1 MARKPSRPGPTGKPD
16 SLPRRRGRKPAA
28 AQERKDRVIQARV
41 PEDLET
47 TLKEAAEK
55 RRMSVSHLIRNVLE
69 DTFTLV
75 DHIVADSS
83 ALVEQV
89 SRDAKRVAAS
99 VRGDSETA
107 AQVSAEDLLNS
118 IDAWQDV
125 IVNKP
130 CHCIECNAQ
139 LKRGQRAYRGLSP
152 LAQKELPAVWLC
164 SNCIDTL

>member
-1 MARKPSRPGPTGKPD
+1 MPESESPD
-16 SLPRRRGRKPAA
+16 SKKPRKVGARRRGRRPAA
-28 AQERKDRVIQARV
+28 AEERKDRVIQARV

-75 DHIVADSS
+75 DNIVADSS

-99 VRGDSETA
+99 VRGDSDQARANT
-107 AQVSAEDLLNS
+107 QQLLDS
-118 IDAWQDV
+118 VDAWQDV

-130 CHCIECNAQ
+130 GHCAECNAE
-139 LKRGQRAYRGLSP
+139 LKRGQHAYRGLS
-152 LAQKELPAVWLC
+152 QEQGRELPPIWLC
-164 SNCIDTL
+164 PGCIEKL

>member
-1 MARKPSRPGPTGKPD
+1 MTRKTSRSPGGKPV
-16 SLPRRRGRKPAA
+16 SRRGRKPAPDE
-28 AQERKDRVIQARV
+28 ERKDRVIQARV

-47 TLKEAAEK
+47 TLKQAAEK

-89 SRDAKRVAAS
+89 SRDARRVAAS
-99 VRGDSETA
+99 VRGEGSKQETDA
-107 AQVSAEDLLNS
+107 PSPRELLES
-118 IDAWQDV
+118 VDAWQDV

-130 CHCIECNAQ
+130 CTCVECGTE
-139 LKRGQRAYRGLSP
+139 LKRGQRAYRGLSQ
-152 LAQKELPAVWLC
+152 LQDLPPVWLC
-164 SNCIDTL
+164 PDCLEKL